1 MLLTA
6 LTFFTIGS
14 IICGVA
20 NHIAVLLVGRSIQG
34 AGGGGLLTM
43 TYVLMTDF
51 CSLQERHIA
60 ITALSLTWLV
70 GTVIGPITS
79 GR

>member
-1 MLLTA
+1 MLLCA
-6 LTFFTIGS
+6 LTLFTAGS
-14 IICGVA
+14 IVCGMA
-20 NHIAVLLVGRSIQG
+20 YHIEVLLVGRSIQG

-51 CSLQERHIA
+51 CSLQERHVA

-70 GTVIGPITS
+70 GTVVGPIMS